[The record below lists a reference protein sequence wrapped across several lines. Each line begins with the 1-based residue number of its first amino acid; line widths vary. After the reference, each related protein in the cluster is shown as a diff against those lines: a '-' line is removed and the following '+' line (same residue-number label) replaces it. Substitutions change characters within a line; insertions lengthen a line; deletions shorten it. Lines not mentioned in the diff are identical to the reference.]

1 MEGEEDEDSKDAEEE
16 EEVKQTPELSN
27 EEELVNSALFAKA
40 FASAIDHVSEIA
52 KSHREEMIQSA
63 KKQLE
68 ESGTMVTDEM
78 MSKAM
83 KTFAVLEAEEVVE
96 ESESEE
102 EEVDEEELSK
112 EMAEALE
119 AVRELAQMHKP
130 EFVEK
135 ICDLY
140 EGLNEEEPTTAELYD
155 IFAGIQ
161 IKLAEEAIEMDSDI
175 DDEDDEDA
183 DILAEEM
190 EMALEQVRKQAQLDQ
205 EGLVDYICDYYV
217 DFNGVEPSVDTISD
231 IFSRIKE
238 QLAADAREE
247 FLEENEDGDE
257 EDDSDYAVSD
267 DSAAEHY
274 ESDEEDDAETE
285 SEIESEI
292 DDDEAFDYLEDIE
305 DEEELVNDPVFGAM
319 WCSAIE
325 HIESIAKEEGVDM
338 LWQIVEE
345 YEGETGQQVTEE
357 MVEVAMTAAS
367 TLDA

>member
-1 MEGEEDEDSKDAEEE
+1 MTRMFRKKTSLKKEEE
-16 EEVKQTPELSN
+16 EEEEEEQTPELSN
-27 EEELVNSALFAKA
+27 EQELLNSALFAKE

-83 KTFAVLEAEEVVE
+83 KTFAVLEEEE
-96 ESESEE
+96 LGAKSESEE
-102 EEVDEEELSK
+102 EKVDEDELDT

-119 AVRELAQMHKP
+119 AVRELAQMHQP
-130 EFVEK
+130 EFVDK

-140 EGLNEEEPTTAELYD
+140 EGLNDEEPTTAELHD

-161 IKLAEEAIEMDSDI
+161 IKLAEEAMEMDSDVN
-175 DDEDDEDA
+175 DEEELDA
-183 DILAEEM
+183 ETLAEEM
-190 EMALEQVRKQAQLDQ
+190 EMALSQVRKQAQLDQ
-205 EGLVDYICDYYV
+205 EALVDYICDYYV
-217 DFNGVEPSVDTISD
+217 DFNGSEPSLDTVSD

-238 QLAADAREE
+238 QLAEDAREE
-247 FLEENEDGDE
+247 FLEENEDGDD

-274 ESDEEDDAETE
+274 ESDEEDDVYVEGEDDAETE

-292 DDDEAFDYLEDIE
+292 DDDEAFD
-305 DEEELVNDPVFGAM
+305 
-319 WCSAIE
+319 
-325 HIESIAKEEGVDM
+325 
-338 LWQIVEE
+338 
-345 YEGETGQQVTEE
+345 
-357 MVEVAMTAAS
+357 
-367 TLDA
+367 